1 MHVGLVCIGDSDE
14 GKYHVNWEDP
24 NIGDKQRKFKREEPL
39 DDAWFEDE
47 ELAEAGFGAD
57 ENPDEE
63 YVERRMPRRRAPE
76 RPRRPRTR
84 YLEGASPDSQAAP
97 QATDLADA
105 PAKRTRRE
113 RREPWR
119 PPVFRPTARRG
130 RDVRERDDRVGRRD
144 RVEERSDKG
153 RGRPERQPRQ
163 QLRKIKLEP
172 PVRPVNLEAMAAK
185 GLPKMNLYQLEP
197 YDFDYYVIREL
208 GQAKQVAKQLREWI
222 YEKGCQDFMKI
233 PSIAMGV
240 RHSLVKL
247 ASAGADDWKII
258 AEQESNDGTVK

>member
-1 MHVGLVCIGDSDE
+1 M
-14 GKYHVNWEDP
+14 
-24 NIGDKQRKFKREEPL
+24 

-57 ENPDEE
+57 ENPEEE

-185 GLPKMNLYQLEP
+185 GLPKMNLYQLP
-197 YDFDYYVIREL
+197 
-208 GQAKQVAKQLREWI
+208 
-222 YEKGCQDFMKI
+222 GCRK
-233 PSIAMGV
+233 V
-240 RHSLVKL
+240 
-247 ASAGADDWKII
+247 
-258 AEQESNDGTVK
+258 